1 MVLSVLLTSAGLA
14 LLAQEPPPA
23 APPAPTAAATPGLS
37 RAGDASAANAAIE
50 AGLAAFKRRRFRQAE
65 DAFQRALDADPQSAA
80 AAYYLGYALY
90 KRAEPTRRL
99 TPEKRRAAEMFA
111 RAFELDP
118 VFKPDW
124 GARK

>member
-50 AGLAAFKRRRFRQAE
+50 AGLAAFAR
-65 DAFQRALDADPQSAA
+65 
-80 AAYYLGYALY
+80 Y